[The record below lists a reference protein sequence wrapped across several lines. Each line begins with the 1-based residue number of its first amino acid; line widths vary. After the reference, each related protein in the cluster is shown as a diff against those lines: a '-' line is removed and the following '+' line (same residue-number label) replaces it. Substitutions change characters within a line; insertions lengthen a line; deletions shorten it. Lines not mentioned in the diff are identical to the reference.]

1 MKQLWVLAGG
11 NGAGKSTF
19 YELAL
24 RPLGVPFIN
33 ADMIAKEYFP
43 NDPEGKSYHA
53 AQLAEKLRFDQ
64 LAQGSSFCFET
75 VFSHP
80 SKIDF
85 IGQAKALGYSIVLV
99 VIHVSSGSLNLARV
113 AQRVEEGGHSVPS
126 EKVLARIPR
135 MLENVAAAIPLCD
148 DVRVLDN
155 SRLDAP
161 YQKILTIRGDQRII
175 HVEKLPDWAVNF
187 Y

>member
-24 RPLGVPFIN
+24 KPLGVPFIN

-43 NDPEGKSYHA
+43 DAPEEKSYHA
-53 AQLAEKLRFDQ
+53 ARLAEKLRFDQ
-64 LAQGSSFCFET
+64 LAEGSSFCFET

-85 IGQAKALGYSIVLV
+85 IGQAKALGYNIVLV
-99 VIHVSSGSLNLARV
+99 IIHVNTSSLNLARV
-113 AQRVEEGGHSVPS
+113 AQRIEEGGHSVPA
-126 EKVLARIPR
+126 EKVVARIPR

-161 YQKILTIRGDQRII
+161 FQKILTIKGDQRIV
-175 HVEKLPDWAVNF
+175 HVETLPDWAANF
-187 Y
+187 